1 VDNRIRVLR
10 EARGLSLEELAAEVG
25 TTNQQISLLENGKRR
40 LTVEWLV
47 RLSKALTCH
56 PWELVAGNLPQPMRP
71 TDIRL
76 LERFRGLAEPQ
87 QDALLQFLETLSV
100 SRPRRRRA
108 VPSE

>member
-40 LTVEWLV
+40 LTVEWLL

-56 PWELVAGNLPQPMRP
+56 PWELVAVSLPQPMRP

-76 LERFRGLAEPQ
+76 LDRFRRLAEPQ

-100 SRPRRRRA
+100 SRPRRRKA
-108 VPSE
+108 VPSK